1 MAEYFF
7 NQPTDEEVKTY
18 WSQVVKPKES
28 IFELNFREKA
38 VTIGSILEGG
48 KMTFIDEKA
57 WEDVILP
64 AISADWHDPGKDE
77 IEHLLL
83 YNDKKYLCQRKKLR
97 FDFATE
103 TTSWKTY
110 LYKDGP
116 VADVE
121 RIRDIVETVVVIQK
135 EVKMYETMQRAR
147 ELNLEDLNYYYDHKW
162 YKKMNEIHKML
173 LYSDFRVL
181 PDTPVKYD
189 GEKDDWVKW
198 RHEMRNLLPDNP
210 REEFADNFEMFK
222 FIQTL
227 KYPIDPRRYLAKYPN
242 RDVEYLST
250 DDQYQKYDFE
260 ASSDFVSKTQMS
272 LIEFLESYDTEFRP
286 VDQKILDLAQELG
299 LPEVFDK
306 FNFGKLV
313 SLQQE

>member
-28 IFELNFREKA
+28 IFELNFKEKA

-83 YNDKKYLCQRKKLR
+83 YNDKKYLCQRRKLR

-135 EVKMYETMQRAR
+135 RC
-147 ELNLEDLNYYYDHKW
+147 W
-162 YKKMNEIHKML
+162 C
-173 LYSDFRVL
+173 
-181 PDTPVKYD
+181 
-189 GEKDDWVKW
+189 
-198 RHEMRNLLPDNP
+198 
-210 REEFADNFEMFK
+210 
-222 FIQTL
+222 
-227 KYPIDPRRYLAKYPN
+227 
-242 RDVEYLST
+242 
-250 DDQYQKYDFE
+250 
-260 ASSDFVSKTQMS
+260 
-272 LIEFLESYDTEFRP
+272 
-286 VDQKILDLAQELG
+286 
-299 LPEVFDK
+299 
-306 FNFGKLV
+306 
-313 SLQQE
+313 

>member
-7 NQPTDEEVKTY
+7 NQPTDDEVKTY

-28 IFELNFREKA
+28 IFELNFKEKA
-38 VTIGSILEGG
+38 VTIGSIVEGG

-83 YNDKKYLCQRKKLR
+83 YNDKKYLCQRRKLR

-121 RIRDIVETVVVIQK
+121 RIRDIVETVVVIQR
-135 EVKMYETMQRAR
+135 EVNTYEMMQRAR
-147 ELNLEDLNYYYDHKW
+147 ELNLEDLDYYYDHKW
-162 YKKMNEIHKML
+162 YKKVNEIHKML

-181 PDTPVKYD
+181 PDTPVKYE
-189 GEKDDWVKW
+189 GEKDHWVQW
-198 RHEMRNLLPDNP
+198 RQELRDLLPKNP
-210 REEFADNFEMFK
+210 REQFADNFEMFK
-222 FIQTL
+222 YIQTV
-227 KYPIDPRRYLAKYPN
+227 KYPVDPRKYLAMYPN

-260 ASSDFVSKTQMS
+260 ASSDFVSKTQMN
-272 LIEFLESYDTEFRP
+272 LINYLETYDTEFRP
-286 VDQKILDLAQELG
+286 VDKKILDLAQELG

-306 FNFGKLV
+306 FNFAKLIP
-313 SLQQE
+313 EE